1 MNAMSQRGLEAL
13 LKPKSIAVI
22 GASMKPQRAGYLM
35 MRNLLAG
42 GFSGPVL
49 PVTPTWKAVLG
60 VLAWPDIESLPF
72 TPDLAVICTHAK
84 RNLTLLEALGQKGCK
99 TCIILSAPPEQF
111 SELKATAARYQMR
124 LLGPNSL
131 GLLAPWQGLNAS
143 FSPVPIRRGK
153 LAFISQSA
161 AVSNTILDWAQQRE
175 MGFSYFIALGDS
187 LDIDVDDLLDFL
199 ARDSKTSAILL
210 YLEHLSDARRFVSA
224 ARSASRNKPILVIK
238 SGRSP
243 AAQRLLHVNSG
254 MDPAWDAAIQRAGLL
269 RVQDTH
275 ELFSAVET
283 LSHMRPLRGE
293 RLMILSNG
301 AAPAAL
307 ALDELWLRNGKLA
320 TLSEE
325 TLIRLREALPSNV
338 DAANPLDL
346 RDDANSAHY
355 QKALSILLDSQ
366 DYDALLVIH
375 SPSAAAPGTESAQAL
390 IDTLSH
396 HPRGKYITVLTNWC
410 GEYSSQEARRL
421 FSDAGIPTYRTPEGT
436 ITAFMHMVEYRRN
449 QKQLRETPVLP
460 DDLTANT
467 AEAHALLQQA
477 IADGATSLDTHEVQP
492 ILKAY
497 GMQTLPTWIAADS
510 AEAVHIAEQIG
521 YPVALK
527 LRSPDIPHKSEVQ
540 GVMLYLRTAT
550 EVQQAADA
558 IIDRVKMTW
567 PQARIHGLLVQ
578 SMANRAGAQE
588 LRVVVEHDPLFGP
601 LIMLGEGG
609 VEWRAEDQAAV
620 ALPPL
625 NMNLARYLVIQA
637 IKSKKIRGRSAL
649 RPLDIAGLSQVLVQV
664 SNLIVDCPEIQR
676 LDVHPL
682 LASGN
687 EFTAL
692 DVTLEI
698 APFSGNSE
706 SRLAV
711 RPYPQQFEE
720 WVELKNGDGCLF
732 RPILPEDEPLL
743 QHFISQVTKEDLYYR
758 YFSEINEFTHD
769 DLANMTQIDYDREM
783 AFVAVH
789 ATASG
794 TEILG
799 VTRAISDPDNIDAE
813 FAVLVRSDLKG
824 LGLGRRLLEKLI
836 NYTREHGLE
845 RLNGITMPN
854 NQGMIALARKLGF
867 DVDIQLEDGIVG
879 LTLKLSSSPS

>member
-1 MNAMSQRGLEAL
+1 MSQRGLEAL
-13 LKPKSIAVI
+13 LRPKSIAVI
-22 GASMKPQRAGYLM
+22 GASMKPDRAGFLM

-42 GFSGPVL
+42 GFAGPVL
-49 PVTPTWKAVLG
+49 PVTPAWKAVQG
-60 VLAWPDIESLPF
+60 VLAWPDVASLPF
-72 TPDLAVICTHAK
+72 TPDLAVLCTHAK
-84 RNLTLLEALGQKGCK
+84 RNLSLLEALGQKGCK
-99 TCIILSAPPEQF
+99 TCIILSAPPEQHADLLACASRF
-111 SELKATAARYQMR
+111 QMR

-143 FSPVPIRRGK
+143 FSPVPIARGK

-187 LDIDVDDLLDFL
+187 LDIDVDELLDFL

-243 AAQRLLHVNSG
+243 AAQRLLHVNAG

-293 RLMILSNG
+293 RLMIISNG

-320 TLSEE
+320 TLGEE
-325 TLIRLREALPSNV
+325 TLSRLRAALPGSV
-338 DAANPLDL
+338 AADNPLDL
-346 RDDANSAHY
+346 RDDASSERY
-355 QKALSILLDSQ
+355 ITALNILFDSP

-375 SPSAAAPGTESAQAL
+375 SPSAVAPGSESALAL
-390 IDTLSH
+390 IDALKK
-396 HPRGKYITVLTNWC
+396 HPRGKYVTVLTNWC
-410 GEYSSQEARRL
+410 GEFSSQEARRL
-421 FSDAGIPTYRTPEGT
+421 FSEAGLPTYRTPEGT

-449 QKQLRETPVLP
+449 QKQLRETPALP
-460 DDLTANT
+460 SNLTADT
-467 AEAHALLQQA
+467 AEAHKLLQQA
-477 IADGATSLDTHEVQP
+477 IDEGATTLDTHEVQP
-492 ILKAY
+492 VLRAY
-497 GMQTLPTWIAADS
+497 GLHTLPTWIASDS
-510 AEAVHIAEQIG
+510 AEAVHIAGQIG

-540 GVMLYLRTAT
+540 GVMLYLRTAA
-550 EVQQAADA
+550 EVQQAAEA
-558 IIDRVKMTW
+558 IIDRVKMRW
-567 PQARIHGLLVQ
+567 PQARVHGLQVQ

-588 LRVVVEHDPLFGP
+588 LRVVVEQDPVFGP

-609 VEWRAEDQAAV
+609 VEWRAQDQAAV

-637 IKSKKIRGRSAL
+637 IKDKKIRGRSGL
-649 RPLDIAGLSQVLVQV
+649 QPLDVIGLSQFLVRV

-676 LDVHPL
+676 LDIHPL
-682 LASGN
+682 LASAG

-692 DVTLEI
+692 DVTLTL
-698 APFSGNSE
+698 APFSGSSE
-706 SRLAV
+706 SRLAI
-711 RPYPQQFEE
+711 RPYPQHLEE
-720 WVELKNGDGCLF
+720 SVTLKNGDACLF
-732 RPILPEDEPLL
+732 RPILPEDEPAL
-743 QHFISQVTKEDLYYR
+743 QRFIAKVTKEDLYYR
-758 YFSEINEFTHD
+758 YFSEINEFTHE

-783 AFVAVH
+783 AIVAVRR
-789 ATASG
+789 TDDG
-794 TEILG
+794 EEILG
-799 VTRAISDPDNIDAE
+799 VTRAISDPDNVDAE

-836 NYTREHGLE
+836 GYTRDHGLM

-854 NQGMIALARKLGF
+854 NRGMVTLARKLGF
-867 DVDIQLEDGIVG
+867 TVDIQLEDGIVS
-879 LTLKLSSSPS
+879 LTLPLAGPGGS

>member
-1 MNAMSQRGLEAL
+1 MSQRGLEAL
-13 LKPKSIAVI
+13 LRPKSIAVV
-22 GASMKPQRAGYLM
+22 GASAKTDRAGYLM

-42 GFSGPVL
+42 GFNGPVM
-49 PVTPTWKAVLG
+49 PVTPSHKAVCG
-60 VLAWPDIESLPF
+60 VLAWPDIASLPF
-72 TPDLAVICTHAK
+72 PPDLAVICTNSK
-84 RNLTLLEALGQKGCK
+84 RNLELLQALGEKGCK
-99 TCIILSAPPEQF
+99 ACIILSAPPEQLP
-111 SELKATAARYQMR
+111 ELLACATQWQMR

-143 FSPVPIRRGK
+143 FSPVPIQKGK

-175 MGFSYFIALGDS
+175 MGFSWFIALGDS
-187 LDIDVDDLLDFL
+187 LDIDVDELLDYL
-199 ARDSKTSAILL
+199 ARDTKTSAILL

-238 SGRSP
+238 SGRS
-243 AAQRLLHVNSG
+243 AKAQELLKTHIG
-254 MDPAWDAAIQRAGLL
+254 LDAAWDAAIQRAGLL

-293 RLMILSNG
+293 RLMIISNG

-320 TLSEE
+320 TLNDEI
-325 TLIRLREALPSNV
+325 LDKLRSALPVSV
-338 DAANPLDL
+338 ESGNPLDL
-346 RDDANSAHY
+346 RDDATPERYLHAVET
-355 QKALSILLDSQ
+355 LLDSQ
-366 DYDALLVIH
+366 DYDALMIIH
-375 SPSAAAPGTESAQAL
+375 APSAAAPGTVSATEL
-390 IDTLSH
+390 IDLIH
-396 HPRGKYITVLTNWC
+396 KHPRGKYITLITNWC
-410 GEYSSQEARRL
+410 GEFSSQEARRL
-421 FSDAGIPTYRTPEGT
+421 FSDAGIPTYRTPEGAV
-436 ITAFMHMVEYRRN
+436 TAFMHMVEYRRN
-449 QKQLRETPVLP
+449 QKQLRETPALP
-460 DDLTANT
+460 ANLQ
-467 AEAHALLQQA
+467 ANASEAHALLQQA
-477 IADGATSLDTHEVQP
+477 LTEGATSLDTHEVRP
-492 ILKAY
+492 ILQAY
-497 GMQTLPTWIAADS
+497 GLNTLPTWIAGDS

-588 LRVVVEHDPLFGP
+588 LRIVVEHDPVFGP

-609 VEWRAEDQAAV
+609 VEWRPDQQAVV

-637 IKSKKIRGRSAL
+637 IKSGKIRGRSAL
-649 RPLDIAGLSQVLVQV
+649 RPLDVPGISQVLVQV
-664 SNLIVDCPEIQR
+664 SNLIVDCPEIRR
-676 LDVHPL
+676 LDIHPL

-687 EFTAL
+687 EFTLL
-692 DVTLEI
+692 DVTLQLGKFDGDAET
-698 APFSGNSE
+698 
-706 SRLAV
+706 RLAI
-711 RPYPQQFEE
+711 RPYPYQLEE
-720 WVELKNGDGCLF
+720 NVTLKNGEQCLF

-743 QHFISQVTKEDLYYR
+743 QQFISLVTKEDLYYR
-758 YFSEINEFTHD
+758 YFSEINEFTHE

-783 AFVAVH
+783 AFVAVRQKNGE
-789 ATASG
+789 S
-794 TEILG
+794 EIIG

-836 NYTREHGLE
+836 AYTSDHGLQ

-854 NQGMIALARKLGF
+854 NRGMVTLARKLGF
-867 DVDIQLEDGIVG
+867 DVDIQLEDGIVS
-879 LTLKLSSSPS
+879 LALPLIKSIDS

>member
-1 MNAMSQRGLEAL
+1 MSQRGLEAL
-13 LKPKSIAVI
+13 LRPKSIAVI
-22 GASMKPQRAGYLM
+22 GASMKPQRAGFLM
-35 MRNLLAG
+35 MQNLLAG
-42 GFSGPVL
+42 GFAGPVL
-49 PVTPTWKAVLG
+49 PVTPAWKAVLG
-60 VLAWPDIESLPF
+60 VLAWPTIASLPF
-72 TPDLAVICTHAK
+72 SPDLAVLCTHAR
-84 RNLTLLEALGQKGCK
+84 RNLELLEALGEKGCK
-99 TCIILSAPPEQF
+99 TCIILSSTPDQF
-111 SELKATAARYQMR
+111 SELKACAARYQMR

-143 FSPVPIRRGK
+143 FSPVPIRKGK

-187 LDIDVDDLLDFL
+187 LDIDVDDLLDYL

-210 YLEHLSDARRFVSA
+210 YLEQLSDARRFVSA

-293 RLMILSNG
+293 RLMIISNG

-307 ALDELWLRNGKLA
+307 ALDEHWARNGKLA
-320 TLSEE
+320 TLSDE
-325 TLIRLREALPSNV
+325 TRQQLQQLLPETVEAN
-338 DAANPLDL
+338 NPLDL
-346 RDDANSAHY
+346 RDDASIEHY
-355 QKALSILLDSQ
+355 LAAVKVLLDSP
-366 DYDALLVIH
+366 DLDALMVIH
-375 SPSAAAPGTESAQAL
+375 SPSATAPGSESATAL
-390 IDTLSH
+390 IDLIKK
-396 HPRGKYITVLTNWC
+396 HPRGNYISVLTNWC
-410 GEYSSQEARRL
+410 GEYSSREARRM

-449 QKQLRETPVLP
+449 QKQLRETPALP
-460 DDLTANT
+460 HSLTANT
-467 AEAHALLQQA
+467 SQAHELLQQA
-477 IADGATSLDTHEVQP
+477 IDSGISALDTHEVRP
-492 ILKAY
+492 ILEAY
-497 GMQTLPTWIAADS
+497 GLNTLPTWIASDS

-558 IIDRVKMTW
+558 ILDRVKMTW

-588 LRVVVEHDPLFGP
+588 LRVVVEHDPVFGP

-625 NMNLARYLVIQA
+625 NMTLARYLVIQA

-649 RPLDIAGLSQVLVQV
+649 RPLDIPGLSQLLVQV

-676 LDVHPL
+676 LDIHPL
-682 LASGN
+682 LVSGS

-692 DVTLEI
+692 DVTLDI
-698 APFSGNSE
+698 APFSGSSE
-706 SRLAV
+706 SRLAI
-711 RPYPQQFEE
+711 RPYPQHLEE
-720 WVELKNGDGCLF
+720 WVVMKNGERCLF

-743 QHFISQVTKEDLYYR
+743 QQFIARVTKEDLYYR

-783 AFVAVH
+783 AFVAVYG
-789 ATASG
+789 SG
-794 TEILG
+794 DETEILG

-824 LGLGRRLLEKLI
+824 LGLGGRLLDKLI
-836 NYTREHGLE
+836 NYTRAHGLL

-854 NQGMIALARKLGF
+854 NRGMIALARKLGF

-879 LTLKLSSSPS
+879 LSLRLSND